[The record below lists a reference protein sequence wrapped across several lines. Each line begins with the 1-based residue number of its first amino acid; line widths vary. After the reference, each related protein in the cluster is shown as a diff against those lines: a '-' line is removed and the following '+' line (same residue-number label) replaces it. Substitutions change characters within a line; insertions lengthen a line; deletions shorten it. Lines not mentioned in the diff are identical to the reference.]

1 MDALIEK
8 CGSFGKY
15 QKMLLGIIGYVTA
28 VNGLYQYMTVF
39 NNAIPQLICNPKL
52 NYSLLVGQEF
62 SPLSDSCEVFSNIS
76 LSKEKDIESPYEC
89 HYDTSNLIGN
99 F

>member
-8 CGSFGKY
+8 CGSFGMY

-52 NYSLLVGQEF
+52 NYSLLVEQEL
-62 SPLSDSCEVFSNIS
+62 PPDNCEIFSNIS
-76 LSKEKDIESPYEC
+76 LSKEKGIESPYQC
-89 HYDTSNLIGN
+89 HYDTSKLSEDL
-99 F
+99 

>member
-1 MDALIEK
+1 MDELIEK

-39 NNAIPQLICNPKL
+39 NNAIPQLICNPKP
-52 NYSLLVGQEF
+52 SLSPHYIQDF
-62 SPLSDSCEVFSNIS
+62 STESCDAFRNIS
-76 LSKEKDIESPYEC
+76 LSKELGYDSPYEC
-89 HYDTSNLIGN
+89 HYDTSK
-99 F
+99 FK